1 MDDTF
6 EVEVSRH
13 LQPVLVKVLRRH
25 GLTQEAKEFDDAVER
40 YGARTITLQIGDWSV
55 KLLQD
60 IIPLLAD
67 ERKARSYCRA
77 LLKIKLKPTSGTIKK
92 LTLLP
97 RAMKQYLVSEAID
110 GWVYEEVIDGVHIA
124 WVVDSIDYTPE
135 DRHYNR
141 KEHVT
146 MNLKAN
152 RTKFP
157 GEDRESHDDG
167 IEEKYVHFHRDDIAG
182 RRNAAKVLLH
192 AGLLKE
198 TKELKTQYEHEL
210 DLFQKYRPQEGCQ
223 FLCSGSALEAENN
236 YWWSRSESRYTL
248 MHPTKMVNDEGIL
261 GRKIT
266 HQCSNYSWY
275 EVGVKDS
282 PKDNRFARIPVQP
295 FVLFYDLTRYT
306 HVWIHI
312 LNCKPYVYDKTLRE
326 KLVLPKTHRDLID
339 VLTTDMDVFVEDII
353 EGKSGGTAVLCFG
366 AAGLGK
372 TLTAEV
378 YSEVVGRPL
387 YRVHAGQLGTTI
399 ETVETTLEATLRR
412 AERWGAVLL
421 LDEADVYIRRRDND
435 MDHNAVVAAFLRT
448 LEYFHG
454 LLFLTTNR
462 GDDVDDAIA
471 SRMVATFRYELPD
484 KEQSTQIWTI
494 LSKQFG
500 IVLSEKMITQLVH
513 HFDKAS
519 GRDIKQL
526 LKLTMKYC
534 KVKEVK
540 MDMKAFTTC
549 AMFRGL
555 A

>member
-1 MDDTF
+1 MEDTF

-13 LQPVLVKVLRRH
+13 LQPALVKVLRRH

-40 YGARTITLQIGDWSV
+40 YGARTITLQIGDWPI

-60 IIPLLAD
+60 IIPILVD
-67 ERKARSYCRA
+67 ERKARSYCKA
-77 LLKIKLKPTSGTIKK
+77 LLKIKLKPTSGTVKK
-92 LTLLP
+92 LSLLP
-97 RAMKQYLVSEAID
+97 RAMMQYLADEAID
-110 GWVYEEVIDGVHIA
+110 GWIYQEVIDGVHIA
-124 WVVDSIDYTPE
+124 WVVESITYHPGDSYRGIAE
-135 DRHYNR
+135 SVR
-141 KEHVT
+141 
-146 MNLKAN
+146 MSLKAN
-152 RTKFP
+152 RAKFP
-157 GEDRESHDDG
+157 GEERQSHHNG
-167 IEEKYVHFHRDDIAG
+167 IEEETIYFHRDDIAG
-182 RRNAAKVLLH
+182 RRNAAKVLLG
-192 AGLLKE
+192 ANLLKE
-198 TKELKTQYEHEL
+198 TTELKVEYTHEL
-210 DLFQKYRPQEGCQ
+210 DLFQQFRPQEGGQ
-223 FLCSGSALEAENN
+223 FLCTGSAVHAEDNR
-236 YWWSRSESRYTL
+236 WWERADDRYTL
-248 MHPTKMVNDEGIL
+248 VHPTKMVNDESIL
-261 GRKIT
+261 SRKIT
-266 HQCSNYSWY
+266 HQCYNGPWH
-275 EVGVKDS
+275 EVGIQDS
-282 PKDNRFARIPVQP
+282 PKDTRFARIPVQP
-295 FVLFYDLTRYT
+295 FILFYDLTRHK

-326 KLVLPKTHRDLID
+326 KLVLPKTHRDLVD
-339 VLTTDMDVFVEDII
+339 VLTTDMDVFAEDII

-399 ETVETTLEATLRR
+399 ETVENTLEATLRR

-484 KEQSTQIWTI
+484 EEQSTQIWTI

-500 IVLSEKMITQLVH
+500 IVLSEKMIAQLVK